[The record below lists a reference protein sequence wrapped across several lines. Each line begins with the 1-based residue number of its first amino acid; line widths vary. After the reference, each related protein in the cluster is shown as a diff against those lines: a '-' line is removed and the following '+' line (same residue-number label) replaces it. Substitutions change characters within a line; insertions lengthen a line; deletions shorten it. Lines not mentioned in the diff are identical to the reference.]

1 MFLSLQSILIN
12 HLFIAVSGSDII
24 YGGLGA
30 AQETQASFDELWKQ
44 VLSGPTY
51 KFVSTTAGL
60 MAGIFVILWLIT
72 HKRNLSEGGAEQI
85 KQMLLNYLFG
95 PILVFILLVVQIGD
109 QSTLA
114 YTMIG
119 TRNLSNTFT
128 NMILSQMAF
137 QVTDPVVKGL
147 AKIQAEQLSSSGF
160 QDCLKNINETERNQC
175 FTQLD
180 DKFSKILAPYR
191 DEAWAQNL
199 NEKFEAEVKSY
210 TQSFV
215 EQWLTNGIEQLG
227 GLADQVLISGII
239 VICNSVSIAVSWV
252 IEIIGLMVAFIGPM
266 VISFCLVPKFGD
278 AWKPWMVGVV
288 GVGAVSMSYKFSI
301 GLVSMQVLNSTG
313 PTQMIAPICL
323 ALFGLTLAG
332 SLILG
337 GGVAAFQAGQN
348 SLSAGASSAGKVG
361 GGSVLRIA
369 RAIGGKQ

>member
-1 MFLSLQSILIN
+1 MSLSLQSTFAN
-12 HLFIAVSGSDII
+12 HLFVAISGSDII

-51 KFVSTTAGL
+51 KFVSKTAGT
-60 MAGIFVILWLIT
+60 MAAIFVIAWVFR
-72 HKRNLSEGGAEQI
+72 HKRELEGGAEQL
-85 KQMLLNYLFG
+85 KQIFVSYLFG

-109 QSTLA
+109 QTTLG
-114 YTMIG
+114 YTMLGI
-119 TRNLSNTFT
+119 RNFNNTFT

-147 AKIQAEQLSSSGF
+147 AKIQAEQLTSSGF
-160 QDCLKNINETERNQC
+160 QDCLKNVNETERNQC

-191 DEAWAQNL
+191 DETWAQNL
-199 NEKFEAEVKSY
+199 NDRFEAEVKSY
-210 TQSFV
+210 TQNFV

-227 GLADQVLISGII
+227 GLADQVLISGVI
-239 VICNSVSIAVSWV
+239 VICNSVSTAVAWV
-252 IEIIGLMVAFIGPM
+252 VEIIGLMIAFMGPM
-266 VISFCLVPKFGD
+266 IMAFCLFPKFEE
-278 AWKPWMVGVV
+278 AWKPWLVGMVGV
-288 GVGAVSMSYKFSI
+288 GGVSMTYKFSI

-323 ALFGLTLAG
+323 ALFGLALAG

-337 GGVAAFQAGQN
+337 GGVAAFQAGQ
-348 SLSAGASSAGKVG
+348 SALSSGGSSAGRAG
-361 GGSVLRIA
+361 FGAIRGTA
-369 RAIGGKQ
+369 RAIGGKR